1 MLDPKIRG
9 SLISGMNSLYKS
21 LLLTRTFVL
30 AASFTLFTHMGL
42 GQVSSGSGTAGKI
55 PVWTGPH
62 SQANSVITQS
72 GSNIGIGTAAPTA
85 LLSVNSGTASPAIL
99 ARDTVNG
106 PAVWG
111 VGNTGFGL
119 RGDSTSFVGVA
130 GLSTNSIG
138 VAGSGPVFGVFGTS
152 AADSGYG
159 GYFTSSAYRAGYFK
173 SGNNGRYSL
182 YVDSQDGPTQGTAAL
197 NVVGTIRGEGNLV
210 IGGSKAGYVVD
221 EMQNADSVNLEP
233 GDVVV
238 IAEDSSAPVLGKIP
252 VPRIKL
258 AANANDIAV
267 VGVVD
272 QIMYVPDEA
281 TRNAYEAQQ
290 QADHEAA
297 IRSQNDMERKHQPM
311 ADIQNR
317 ISDEAGTLHPDS
329 NATSASPG
337 SYCSVVTLGA
347 YKAVKADANF
357 GAIRAGDL
365 LTTSSHAGYAMRVT
379 DKVAAS
385 GAIIGKALS
394 SLDKGVGTVTVMVTL
409 K

>member
-1 MLDPKIRG
+1 M
-9 SLISGMNSLYKS
+9 
-21 LLLTRTFVL
+21 
-30 AASFTLFTHMGL
+30 
-42 GQVSSGSGTAGKI
+42 
-55 PVWTGPH
+55 
-62 SQANSVITQS
+62 
-72 GSNIGIGTAAPTA
+72 
-85 LLSVNSGTASPAIL
+85 PAIL

-111 VGNTGFGL
+111 IGNTGFGL
-119 RGDSTSFVGVA
+119 RGDSTSFIGVA
-130 GLSTNSIG
+130 GLSTNSVG
-138 VAGSGPVFGVFGTS
+138 VAGNGPVFGVFGTS
-152 AADSGYG
+152 AAESGYG

-173 SGNNGRYSL
+173 SFSNIKYSL
-182 YVDSQDGPTQGTAAL
+182 FVDSQDGPTQFTAAL
-197 NVVGTIRGEGNLV
+197 NVVGTIRGEGNL
-210 IGGSKAGYVVD
+210 IIAGSKAGYVVD

-238 IAEDSSAPVLGKIP
+238 IAEHSSAPVLGNIP

-258 AANANDIAV
+258 AASPNDTAV

-272 QIMYVPDEA
+272 QIMYVPDA
-281 TRNAYEAQQ
+281 STRTAYEAQQ

-297 IRSQNDMERKHQPM
+297 TRSQNDIERKHEPM

-317 ISDEAGTLHPDS
+317 VSDEAGTLHPDS
-329 NATSASPG
+329 HATSASPG
-337 SYCSVVTLGA
+337 GYCSVVTLGA
-347 YKAVKADANF
+347 YKAVKADASF

-365 LTTSSHAGYAMRVT
+365 LTTSSHAGYAMKVM
-379 DKVAAS
+379 DKAAAS